1 MATYD
6 NDLRLKE
13 ITTGDE
19 DGTWGDSTNT
29 NLELIADGFSYGT
42 KEMAADA
49 NETFTMPD
57 FSADATRSLYLKI
70 TSAVSLTATREV
82 TLGPNTVS
90 KTWIIENATSGSQII
105 TIKQGSGATVNVPN
119 GSKVMVVTDGA
130 GAGAAVFNANPTE
143 VGGTV
148 TSIDVSGGTTGLTT
162 SGGPVTTSGTITLA
176 GTLAVAN
183 GGTGVTSSTGTGSV
197 VLSNSPTFTG
207 TVTIPT
213 ADINGGTIDGTVIGG
228 STAAAGTFTTGQFNT
243 SLNVDGTATLD
254 GLTVDRQTQLT
265 YGSIDINGTNDSSIR
280 MYNSG
285 GTANFRKMDIR
296 YTAATGYEGLY
307 FRSIN
312 DANDDFNE
320 IARFDTKTGDISFY
334 EDTGTTPK
342 FFWDASAESLGI
354 GTTSPTAKLHVGAVS
369 SLTGNLSPTAVII
382 SDTNTSGSEE
392 TTLGIYQGGDYTG
405 SAVGLVAGVTS
416 GALPYFAIKTRPTAG
431 GDSIERL
438 RITSTGDVGIGT
450 SSPTAG
456 LECVNTF
463 GAIVARSSQASS
475 TNSSL
480 RFMGGAY
487 TGNKATAVLLD
498 GVSGENRLYLGGGT
512 SYGEPATDI
521 RFYTGTVGTLALGTE
536 KMRIASS
543 GNVGIGT
550 TSPTSKLQINGDGTT
565 VRLDGTA
572 NTSRNIL
579 IRNVGGSAEGILQT
593 DGNMHLLQ
601 EDASKY
607 MRFSTANTERMR
619 ITSTGNV
626 GIGTSTIPTGVLL
639 GRQLVASSS
648 TGAEIIA
655 FREDSSVDVG
665 NIAGAFLIGNSD
677 TDGVE
682 DHFVGMWGKV
692 SSTNGS
698 QNLHFAAGRSG
709 YEGDAPQ
716 MTIDSSGNVG
726 IGTSSPIEFSSVQAG
741 LTLSGISGSFPTR
754 AGVLSFISQDTTS
767 TECHI
772 HARDAY
778 MAFET
783 GTSATSAERMR
794 IDASGNVG
802 IGTSSPDQR
811 LTISGTITQQIKIIA
826 TEDGTDMRVGASSFS
841 SGSGFVGTVSNHP
854 VTFITNNTERMRI
867 DTSGNLLV
875 GKTATDVT
883 VVGTELRANGLTWHT
898 ADGIECLGLN
908 RLTSDGDIL
917 EFRRGGTT
925 VGIIGSNTSGTRLHI
940 GKDNVALSFAAG
952 GANSIIPW
960 DSTANATERMR
971 IDASGNVG
979 IGTTSPQGKLNVI
992 KGTASGTT
1000 ASTNANNIVIDGTS
1014 GTETGITLFSTTGS
1028 GIRFGDASGAGQG
1041 VIEYGHASDY
1051 MRFVTNAAEAMRI
1064 DSSGDLLVGTT
1075 TNANNARVKIAFTH
1089 PGAVGAEFFPSG
1101 TTATQIRFNNSGGT
1115 QVGSITSSGAATAY
1129 NTSSDQ
1135 RLKENIADADDV
1147 GSKVDAIQVRQFDWK
1162 VDGSHQDY
1170 GMVAQELLT
1179 VAPEAVSVPEDP
1191 EDMMGVDYSKLVP
1204 MLIKEIQSLRNRVAT
1219 LEGN

>member
-1 MATYD
+1 VATYD

-207 TVTIPT
+207 TVTADGLVVNGAAVFNEGGGDNDFRVESDTNTHALFLEGSSGNVGIGTSSPT
-213 ADINGGTIDGTVIGG
+213 APLSVLNAA
-228 STAAAGTFTTGQFNT
+228 STATTVQIGSSTLTHNTGIYLRTTSVAGISWGSGGDLAFYGGGAGTTE
-243 SLNVDGTATLD
+243 
-254 GLTVDRQTQLT
+254 RMR
-265 YGSIDINGTNDSSIR
+265 IDSSGALLIHPNSPTR
-280 MYNSG
+280 GLKITSTQTVAVGDTETYNAIGAGYGQHIFQTDSIERLRI
-285 GTANFRKMDIR
+285 AN
-296 YTAATGYEGLY
+296 
-307 FRSIN
+307 N
-312 DANDDFNE
+312 
-320 IARFDTKTGDISFY
+320 GDISFY

-354 GTTSPTAKLHVGAVS
+354 GTS
-369 SLTGNLSPTAVII
+369 SPTAV
-382 SDTNTSGSEE
+382 TNYSAL
-392 TTLGIYQGGDYTG
+392 TL
-405 SAVGLVAGVTS
+405 S
-416 GALPYFAIKTRPTAG
+416 GAYG
-431 GDSIERL
+431 GIIDLNNGSTNDL
-438 RITSTGDVGIGT
+438 RILSQSTQ
-450 SSPTAG
+450 S
-456 LECVNTF
+456 F
-463 GAIVARSSQASS
+463 
-475 TNSSL
+475 
-480 RFMGGAY
+480 
-487 TGNKATAVLLD
+487 
-498 GVSGENRLYLGGGT
+498 
-512 SYGEPATDI
+512 
-521 RFYTGTVGTLALGTE
+521 
-536 KMRIASS
+536 
-543 GNVGIGT
+543 IGT
-550 TSPTSKLQINGDGTT
+550 TSATPLIF
-565 VRLDGTA
+565 RTA
-572 NTSRNIL
+572 
-579 IRNVGGSAEGILQT
+579 A
-593 DGNMHLLQ
+593 
-601 EDASKY
+601 
-607 MRFSTANTERMR
+607 TERMR
-619 ITSTGNV
+619 INSSGNV

-794 IDASGNVG
+794 ITSSGNVGIGVVPSAWSSTFKVLQLANGTSLSNNGQTSYYQLGANNYFDGTNYRYLASNFAAIHRFSNLGAYEWLTASSGTAGNTISFTQAMTLDASGNLGIGTTSPTGFSGYTSLDINNATNGAIIDLSQGDVMKGRLIATASTMAIETSSSVPIIFQPAGSEAMRIDSSGNVG
-802 IGTSSPDQR
+802 IGTSSPAAFTGFTANR
-811 LTISGTITQQIKIIA
+811 KTLQI
-826 TEDGTDMRVGASSFS
+826 V
-841 SGSGFVGTVSNHP
+841 
-854 VTFITNNTERMRI
+854 NT
-867 DTSGNLLV
+867 TSGNGQLRL
-875 GKTATDVT
+875 GTD
-883 VVGTELRANGLTWHT
+883 AGLMVDH
-898 ADGIECLGLN
+898 DG
-908 RLTSDGDIL
+908 
-917 EFRRGGTT
+917 GGTT
-925 VGIIGSNTSGTRLHI
+925 ASTIRNLYGATNAAASLALQSGIITLGTGTSY
-940 GKDNVALSFAAG
+940 
-952 GANSIIPW
+952 
-960 DSTANATERMR
+960 TERMR

-979 IGTTSPQGKLNVI
+979 IGTASPTSELTINGGATSTDVRLQN
-992 KGTASGTT
+992 TNSGSG
-1000 ASTNANNIVIDGTS
+1000 AGNGLDIGLGSVGDNGYIYLYENGYFYFATNA
-1014 GTETGITLFSTTGS
+1014 TERMRI
-1028 GIRFGDASGAGQG
+1028 DASG
-1041 VIEYGHASDY
+1041 
-1051 MRFVTNAAEAMRI
+1051 N
-1064 DSSGDLLVGTT
+1064 LLVGRTSTITFSTNTT
-1075 TNANNARVKIAFTH
+1075 DGIVLSPSRIDISAASLCRISQLRDSTGTYDRFYN
-1089 PGAVGAEFFPSG
+1089 GAS
-1101 TTATQIRFNNSGGT
+1101 I
-1115 QVGSITSSGAATAY
+1115 VGSITGTTSATAY

-1135 RLKENIADADDV
+1135 RLKENIADAEDA
-1147 GSKVDAIQVRQFDWK
+1147 GSKVDAIKVRQFDWK
-1162 VDGSHQDY
+1162 ADGSHQDY
-1170 GMVAQELLT
+1170 GMVAQELVT

-1191 EDMMGVDYSKLVP
+1191 EEMMGVDYSKLVP